1 MMRLSFIGWTPTQGW
16 EIEAL
21 LTLLYRWSL
30 VCNSLQ
36 LSRGQV
42 CQVSAP
48 ELFSAHHAG
57 AHAAG
62 DPSLCVSQSI
72 GVSQL
77 GPALCAAHRLS
88 GRRDEYD
95 AFQYDELPVK
105 HCILVSH
112 RRQCWRKYVE

>member
-1 MMRLSFIGWTPTQGW
+1 MMRLSFIGWTPTQGR

-21 LTLLYRWSL
+21 LTILYRWSL

-42 CQVSAP
+42 SAP
-48 ELFSAHHAG
+48 ELFGAHHAG
-57 AHAAG
+57 AAAAS
-62 DPSLCVSQSI
+62 DPSLCVSQSL

-95 AFQYDELPVK
+95 AFQCDELPVK

-112 RRQCWRKYVE
+112 RRQRWRKYVE

>member
-1 MMRLSFIGWTPTQGW
+1 MMRLSFIGWTPQPRVGKPK
-16 EIEAL
+16 
-21 LTLLYRWSL
+21 LTHDIISL
-30 VCNSLQ
+30 VAGLQ
-36 LSRGQV
+36 SAPTKPRAAAPD
-42 CQVSAP
+42 SAP

-57 AHAAG
+57 AHAAS
-62 DPSLCVSQSI
+62 DPSLCVSQSL

-112 RRQCWRKYVE
+112 RRQR

>member
-1 MMRLSFIGWTPTQGW
+1 MMRLSFIGWTPQPRAGKSKASGD
-16 EIEAL
+16 II
-21 LTLLYRWSL
+21 SL
-30 VCNSLQ
+30 VAGLQ
-36 LSRGQV
+36 
-42 CQVSAP
+42 SAP
-48 ELFSAHHAG
+48 TKPRAGVPGQRTGLFSAQHAG
-57 AHAAG
+57 AHAAS
-62 DPSLCVSQSI
+62 DPSLCVSQSL

-112 RRQCWRKYVE
+112 RRQRWHKYVV